1 MPVYFCLPKITFLTN
16 RRRLKILRK
25 YGIGLILSL
34 IVLLLLLIV
43 NAQVYHNVMPLNVPI
58 IFLTLHVM
66 IYRYLIPEQRYGT
79 YFFFVLMV
87 GVSIIFS
94 LPEFTHLQAQEKI
107 LTTYGSELELTT
119 QGNLPLDR
127 NEVWN
132 PFAPNWGYAFL
143 GTVPSIEEHTSLL
156 FIPDTGR
163 IFEIAP

>member
-1 MPVYFCLPKITFLTN
+1 M
-16 RRRLKILRK
+16 KILRE
-25 YGIGLILSL
+25 YGIGLILSTVVF
-34 IVLLLLLIV
+34 IILLIA
-43 NAQVYHNVMPLNVPI
+43 NKQFYHNVMPLSAPI

-66 IYRYLIPEQRYGT
+66 IYRHLIPEQRYGA

-94 LPEFTHLQAQEKI
+94 LPEFTHQQAQEQI
-107 LTTYGSELELTT
+107 LVTYGSDMELTI
-119 QGNLPLDR
+119 QENLPLDR

-143 GTVPSIEEHTSLL
+143 GTVPSIEEERTSLL

-163 IFEIAP
+163 IFEVAP

>member
-1 MPVYFCLPKITFLTN
+1 M
-16 RRRLKILRK
+16 RE
-25 YGIGLILSL
+25 YGIGLILSTVVF
-34 IVLLLLLIV
+34 IILLIA
-43 NAQVYHNVMPLNVPI
+43 NKHFYHNVMPLSAPI

-66 IYRYLIPEQRYGT
+66 IYRHLIPAQRYGA

-94 LPEFTHLQAQEKI
+94 LPEFTHQQAQEQI
-107 LTTYGSELELTT
+107 LVTYGSDMELTI
-119 QGNLPLDR
+119 QENLPLNR

-143 GTVPSIEEHTSLL
+143 GTVPSNEEGHTSLL

-163 IFEIAP
+163 IFEVAP